1 MMYNIG
7 KHGDI
12 MRKLASI
19 QIIKEVKEHPNAD
32 RLEILSFNNIGWQCV
47 SRKGEFKSGDF
58 CIYFELDS
66 LIPMKPWSQF
76 LAKKDKP
83 EKPVR
88 LRTVRLRGELSQGL
102 AMPVNILMA
111 YKDQLDEWPLVEGT
125 DVTEILG
132 ITKYEPIIPAC
143 LNGEVKGRRPS
154 WLPKTDS
161 DRIQSFPELIGEFQ
175 GKLVVIAQKIDGTS
189 CSISYREGEKDV
201 CGRNWSLKE
210 GDNSYWKVAKKY
222 DVLGK
227 LKEISEK
234 TGINYG
240 IQGECIGP
248 GIQKNRLALSDHEL
262 WVFDVRNLNEGKYL
276 GFYERKEFCDRL
288 QLQMVPTLQICRFEF
303 ATIDEL
309 LELAKGKYSSGQHQ
323 EGIVIRPVHEF
334 YSNVLKGRA
343 SFKVINNEFLEE
355 GGD

>member
-1 MMYNIG
+1 
-7 KHGDI
+7 
-12 MRKLASI
+12 MRKLATI
-19 QIIKEVKEHPNAD
+19 QEIKEVKDHPNAD
-32 RLEILSFNNIGWQCV
+32 RLDIIAFKNLGWQCV
-47 SRKGEFKSGDF
+47 SRKGTFSEGDKAIF
-58 CIYFELDS
+58 FEIDS
-66 LIPMKPWSQF
+66 LIPMKYEWAKF
-76 LAKKDKP
+76 LQDKNKPDKP
-83 EKPVR
+83 ARLKTMR
-88 LRTVRLRGELSQGL
+88 LRSILSQGL
-102 AMPVNILMA
+102 AIPVSEIPELNGMEL
-111 YKDQLDEWPLVEGT
+111 EEGQ
-125 DVTEILG
+125 DVTEMLEIL
-132 ITKYEPIIPAC
+132 KYEPLIPAC
-143 LNGEVKGRRPS
+143 LNGEVKGARPS

-161 DRIQSFPELIGEFQ
+161 DRIQAFPELLVEFQ

-189 CSISYREGEKDV
+189 CSISYREEEEDV

-222 DVLGK
+222 DILRK

-262 WVFDVRNLNEGKYL
+262 WVFDVRNLNESKYL

-303 ATIDEL
+303 TTIDEL
-309 LELAKGKYSSGQHQ
+309 LELAKGKYLSGQHQ